1 MISGPCPIKT
11 KQKKSDQAVLPNFL
25 FSMSPSSHT
34 SDIVNILFIHLSMHG
49 FPASPS
55 FGKASAVN

>member
-1 MISGPCPIKT
+1 MGHAQPK
-11 KQKKSDQAVLPNFL
+11 KKKKSDKLDQAALPNFL

-34 SDIVNILFIHLSMHG
+34 SAIDNIVFAHLSMHG

-55 FGKASAVN
+55 FGKVSAVN